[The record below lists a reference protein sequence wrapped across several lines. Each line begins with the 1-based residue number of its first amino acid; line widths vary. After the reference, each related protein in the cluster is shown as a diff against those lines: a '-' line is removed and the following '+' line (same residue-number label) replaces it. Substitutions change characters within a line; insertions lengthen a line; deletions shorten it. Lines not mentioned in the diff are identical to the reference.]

1 MIVGLDFDNT
11 ILCYDGL
18 FFTLARRLYNYSGGS
33 SKTEVRDW
41 IRREQGEKEWIRV
54 QGLAY
59 GTHIEEAELFPGVR
73 EFFAEASHCELYIVS
88 HKTRFAAS
96 EAEEDL
102 HAAARRWLAQSP
114 LKPAGFFLEPTR
126 EEKRQRIAS
135 LGCELFLDDLPEF
148 LAEPGFPTRGVL
160 FDPAGHWPG
169 WEGERITA
177 WSQLPRL
184 VKR

>member
-18 FFTLARRLYNYSGGS
+18 FLKLARRLYGYGGGS

-41 IRREQGEKEWIRV
+41 IRRAQGEKEWIRV

-59 GTHIEEAELFPGVR
+59 GTHIEEAELFPGVV
-73 EFFAEASHCELYIVS
+73 EFFQEAEGPLYIVS
-88 HKTRFAAS
+88 HKTPFAAS
-96 EAEEDL
+96 QAREDL

-114 LKPAGFFLEPTR
+114 LQPAGFFLEPTR
-126 EEKRQRIAS
+126 ELKRQRIAE

-148 LAEPGFPTRGVL
+148 LSEPGFPTRGVL
-160 FDPAGHWPG
+160 FDPAGHWPD